1 MYKTVIAAVALM
13 LVATQVQAVV
23 HTKVVNY
30 KAGDADAKGFLA
42 WDDSIEGKRPGVLV
56 VHEWWGLN
64 DYAKNRAKQLAKL
77 GYVAFACDMYGEGK
91 VAELPKE
98 AGELAGMLK
107 KNDKEWVARALA
119 GLGVLKKNDNVDPDK
134 LAAIGYCLG
143 GSTAMKLAYAHPKG
157 LRAIASFH
165 GAPVVPAEDQ
175 AKHIKAKML
184 ICNGAD
190 DTFITE
196 KAIKEFKSA
205 LTDAKIDY
213 KFINYPG
220 AVHSFTVPGAD
231 KKGVK
236 GIAYNK
242 EADEQSWSEMQK
254 VFKEVFGK

>member
-1 MYKTVIAAVALM
+1 MTKALIAVMVLM
-13 LVATQVQAVV
+13 LAATQAQAVV

-42 WDDSIEGKRPGVLV
+42 WDDAIEGKRPGVLV

-91 VAELPKE
+91 VAETAKE
-98 AGELAGMLK
+98 AGELTGMLR
-107 KNDKEWVARALA
+107 KNDKEWVARGLA
-119 GLGVLKKNDNVDPDK
+119 GLGVLKKNENVDPDK
-134 LAAIGYCLG
+134 LASIGYCFG
-143 GSTAMKLAYAHPKG
+143 GSTSMKLAYAHPKG

-165 GAPVVPAEDQ
+165 GAPVNPTDAQ
-175 AKHIKAKML
+175 AKQIKAKML

-196 KAIKEFKSA
+196 KSIKEFKTA
-205 LTDAKIDY
+205 LTDAKVDY

-220 AVHSFTVPGAD
+220 AVHSFTVPDAD

-242 EADEQSWSEMQK
+242 KADEQSWAEMQK
-254 VFKEVFGK
+254 LFKEVFAK